1 MNKFGLAALGIAASA
16 SAQTHTGTFA
26 IQHTSGFYSPGET
39 ATFAVFAQ
47 WDSPAF
53 IDGLSATAGFG
64 FDIVTAYG
72 LDNVASMSNLQYA
85 DWAAGFGVGPD
96 YTDTSILNISGGQLA
111 NLFGILNP
119 GINMNNPIELFTFDV
134 TWSSGPLGVTEI
146 ATSNPNIN
154 GGLSFYPDSQDGA
167 SIIAPNDPDTELV
180 MGSIIFFPAPGTA
193 APLLMM
199 AMIRRRR

>member
-1 MNKFGLAALGIAASA
+1 MNKLGMLALVVATSA
-16 SAQTHTGTFA
+16 SAQPHTGAFT
-26 IQHTSGFYSPGET
+26 IQLTSGFYSPGET
-39 ATFAVFAQ
+39 ASFAVYAE
-47 WDSPAF
+47 WDSPEF
-53 IDGLSATAGFG
+53 INGFSATAGFG
-64 FDIVTAYG
+64 IDIITAHG
-72 LDNVASMSNLQYA
+72 MDNVASMSNLQYA
-85 DWAAGFGVGPD
+85 DWAVGFGSTPD
-96 YTDTSILNISGGQLA
+96 YIGADILNISGGQLA

-119 GINMNNPIELFTFDV
+119 GIDMSNPIELFTFDV

-146 ATSNPNIN
+146 TTGNPNIN

-180 MGSIIFFPAPGTA
+180 MGSIIFFPAPATA